1 MPPAGGGGKGAIL
14 FRKREWPLWNPKR
27 KAFDWQFLA
36 RMTFAPPER
45 ECLRAA
51 LPRWVLLY
59 DLICSYHPLPLCQSR
74 SGVAESPSTGTLL
87 NAASEAMPLFRT
99 QSAAEQT
106 SLAPH
111 DSKARLRVVTKRRDS
126 WRSHVHRIHTA
137 QRVQSF
143 KRPTANVGGR
153 GGCPSSFSGGF
164 KGGIL
169 FEKRIP
175 PLPRAPRQVGTPIQ
189 RPWRCKTHA
198 PLSGAKKGAF
208 YGTYNESHCQN
219 PL

>member
-1 MPPAGGGGKGAIL
+1 MPPAGGGSKGAIL

-143 KRPTANVGGR
+143 KRPTANVGSR

>member
-1 MPPAGGGGKGAIL
+1 
-14 FRKREWPLWNPKR
+14 
-27 KAFDWQFLA
+27 
-36 RMTFAPPER
+36 MTFVLPEW

-59 DLICSYHPLPLCQSR
+59 DLMCSYHPLPLCQSR

-99 QSAAEQT
+99 QSAAILP

-111 DSKARLRVVTKRRDS
+111 DSKARLQNGYELQGFMAKPCTPHQHCAARAVIQAPDCQCRGS
-126 WRSHVHRIHTA
+126 
-137 QRVQSF
+137 
-143 KRPTANVGGR
+143 R
-153 GGCPSSFSGGF
+153 GGAPRPSLGDLKGAFSSRREYPLCPAS
-164 KGGIL
+164 
-169 FEKRIP
+169 
-175 PLPRAPRQVGTPIQ
+175 PRQVGTPIQ
-189 RPWRCKTHA
+189 RPRRCKTLA

>member
-1 MPPAGGGGKGAIL
+1 MGNAGKGAILSRERMLPFFAQVRGGMPPAGGGGKGAIL

-59 DLICSYHPLPLCQSR
+59 DLMCSYHPLPLCQSR

-87 NAASEAMPLFRT
+87 NAASASNAAFGR

-111 DSKARLRVVTKRRDS
+111 GSKARLRVVTTRRCS
-126 WRSHVHRIHTA
+126 WRSHVHRTRLRSA
-137 QRVQSF
+137 CSSSSPKLPMCGVE
-143 KRPTANVGGR
+143 GEG
-153 GGCPSSFSGGF
+153 PSSF
-164 KGGIL
+164 L
-169 FEKRIP
+169 
-175 PLPRAPRQVGTPIQ
+175 VGV
-189 RPWRCKTHA
+189 
-198 PLSGAKKGAF
+198 
-208 YGTYNESHCQN
+208 
-219 PL
+219 